1 MDRKRL
7 PVGIDDFEKIR
18 KENFYYIDKTGL
30 IRELLQNW
38 AEVNLITRPRRFGKS
53 LNMSMLKS
61 FFSVNGRHEYFEGLH
76 IRQEKKICEEYMG
89 KYPVVSISMKGIEA
103 GDYETAFKVA
113 VRIMNETAA
122 DMDYLQQSD
131 KLSDYDKERYRELLQ
146 SDMDPAAFLGSLRQ
160 LTRLLK
166 KYYNQEVIVL
176 IDEYDVPLSKAFE
189 CGYYDQMV
197 LLLRG
202 FLGQAL
208 KTNENLK
215 FAVLTG
221 CMRISKESIFTGL
234 NNLKVLSVSDV
245 EFDEYYGFSD
255 KEVCEL
261 LEYYGLSFT
270 HEELKEWYD
279 GYRFGNVEVYCPWDV
294 ICHVS
299 RLCTDSQSLPQNYWI
314 NTSSNYIVRKFV
326 ECADNGTT
334 RREIEKLIAGEEIIK
349 EVRQELTYKEI
360 YDSIENIWSVL
371 YTTGYLTQKG
381 KVGENRLRLAIPNAE
396 IRSIFLMQ
404 IMELFEENVR
414 RDGETLNNFCQALRN
429 GDAENTEK
437 YLTGYLRKTI
447 SIRDAFSRKEMKEN
461 FYHGLL
467 IGILGLKEQWS
478 VSSNRETG
486 EGYSDIL
493 IETENPET
501 GIIIEVK
508 YAHDGNMETA
518 ARNALEQITNTRY
531 EEELQDE
538 GIENILKYGIA
549 FYKKKCKVLLEK

>member
-1 MDRKRL
+1 M
-7 PVGIDDFEKIR
+7 
-18 KENFYYIDKTGL
+18 
-30 IRELLQNW
+30 
-38 AEVNLITRPRRFGKS
+38 
-53 LNMSMLKS
+53 
-61 FFSVNGRHEYFEGLH
+61 
-76 IRQEKKICEEYMG
+76 
-89 KYPVVSISMKGIEA
+89 
-103 GDYETAFKVA
+103 
-113 VRIMNETAA
+113 
-122 DMDYLQQSD
+122 
-131 KLSDYDKERYRELLQ
+131 
-146 SDMDPAAFLGSLRQ
+146 
-160 LTRLLK
+160 
-166 KYYNQEVIVL
+166 
-176 IDEYDVPLSKAFE
+176 
-189 CGYYDQMV
+189 
-197 LLLRG
+197 
-202 FLGQAL
+202 
-208 KTNENLK
+208 
-215 FAVLTG
+215 
-221 CMRISKESIFTGL
+221 
-234 NNLKVLSVSDV
+234 LSVSDV

-371 YTTGYLTQKG
+371 YTTRYLTQKG

-414 RDGETLNNFCQALRN
+414 RDGETLNNFCRALRN

>member
-1 MDRKRL
+1 MNRKRL

-404 IMELFEENVR
+404 IMELFEETVR

-467 IGILGLKEQWS
+467 IGILGLKEQWG

-518 ARNALEQITNTRY
+518 ARNALEQIINTRY

>member
-146 SDMDPAAFLGSLRQ
+146 SDMDPAAFLGNLRQ

-414 RDGETLNNFCQALRN
+414 RDGETLNNFCRALRN

-467 IGILGLKEQWS
+467 IGILGLKEQWG

>member
-221 CMRISKESIFTGL
+221 CLRISKESIFTGL

-414 RDGETLNNFCQALRN
+414 RDGETLNNFCRALRN

>member
-234 NNLKVLSVSDV
+234 TNLKVLSVSDV

-414 RDGETLNNFCQALRN
+414 RDGETLNNFCRALRN

>member
-146 SDMDPAAFLGSLRQ
+146 SDMDPAAFLGNLRQ
-160 LTRLLK
+160 LTGLLK

-414 RDGETLNNFCQALRN
+414 RDGETLNNFCRALRN

-467 IGILGLKEQWS
+467 IGILGLKEQWG

>member
-467 IGILGLKEQWS
+467 IGILGLKEQWG

-518 ARNALEQITNTRY
+518 ARNALEQIINTRY

>member
-414 RDGETLNNFCQALRN
+414 RDGETLNNFCRALRN

>member
-1 MDRKRL
+1 MNRKRL

-404 IMELFEENVR
+404 IMELFEENIR
-414 RDGETLNNFCQALRN
+414 RDGETLNNFCRALRN

-467 IGILGLKEQWS
+467 IGILGLKEQWG

>member
-414 RDGETLNNFCQALRN
+414 RDGETLNNFCRALRN

-467 IGILGLKEQWS
+467 IGILGLKEQWG

>member
-371 YTTGYLTQKG
+371 YTTGYLTQQG

-414 RDGETLNNFCQALRN
+414 RDGETLNNFCRALRN

>member
-255 KEVCEL
+255 KEVWEL

-414 RDGETLNNFCQALRN
+414 RDGETLNNFCRALRN

-467 IGILGLKEQWS
+467 IGILGLKEQWG

>member
-326 ECADNGTT
+326 ERADNGTT

-467 IGILGLKEQWS
+467 IGILGLKEQWG

>member
-404 IMELFEENVR
+404 IMELFEETVR

-467 IGILGLKEQWS
+467 IGILGLKEQWG

-518 ARNALEQITNTRY
+518 ARNALEQIINTRY

>member
-1 MDRKRL
+1 MNRKRL

-414 RDGETLNNFCQALRN
+414 RDGETLNNFCRALRN

-467 IGILGLKEQWS
+467 IGILGLKEQWG

>member
-255 KEVCEL
+255 KEVWEL

-414 RDGETLNNFCQALRN
+414 RDGETLNNFCRALRN

-467 IGILGLKEQWS
+467 IGILGLKEQWG

-508 YAHDGNMETA
+508 YAHVGNMETA